1 MMDAEEVQKIVA
13 RTFPAAEITVMDMT
27 GTQDHFEV
35 TVLWEGFRGKSL
47 IQQHKMV
54 HEALAGALE
63 DGRIH
68 AVKIKTFAPK

>member
-1 MMDAEEVQKIVA
+1 MDAEDVQKLVSQN
-13 RTFPAAEITVMDMT
+13 FPVAEITIMDMT

-68 AVKIKTFAPK
+68 AVKIKTFAPT

>member
-1 MMDAEEVQKIVA
+1 MMDAEEVQKIVSQ
-13 RTFPAAEITVMDMT
+13 TFPAAEVTVMDMT

-68 AVKIKTFAPK
+68 AVKIKTFAPT